1 MGRDS
6 WRGGTET
13 ARSRAPA
20 PHRWVKL
27 LLPPPAPAA
36 GYESSASAA
45 AASNKAARLSAR
57 RSASGE
63 TVIAGR
69 PNIIILW
76 WLRSRKL
83 TDGGEWLPI
92 TGLPASGDDWLLELD
107 GAMAISST
115 SGNPDELRR
124 CNSASS
130 PRSRLARSMGV
141 NCTRS
146 AMWSTSRS
154 AMGSSSRSFGASPM
168 VGLFGSNPCAPRR
181 RRPSFSDQRGR
192 PRPSL
197 RPNHQNGAFEKMRGI
212 RCTSARMCRAGGHCK
227 NRVRFTLWEMCTF
240 SHT

>member
-1 MGRDS
+1 MITITGPPMGRDS

-13 ARSRAPA
+13 ARSRGDSRSRAPVHPCRCA
-20 PHRWVKL
+20 KL
-27 LLPPPAPAA
+27 LLPPPSPPAA
-36 GYESSASAA
+36 YESSASAA

-63 TVIAGR
+63 MVIAGR
-69 PNIIILW
+69 PNIIIILW

-83 TDGGEWLPI
+83 TDGGEWFPI

-130 PRSRLARSMGV
+130 PRSLLARSMGV

-168 VGLFGSNPCAPRR
+168 VGLFGSMPCRLRATGRAQAESSPPQKEGTVPLRR
-181 RRPSFSDQRGR
+181 VF
-192 PRPSL
+192 
-197 RPNHQNGAFEKMRGI
+197 F
-212 RCTSARMCRAGGHCK
+212 
-227 NRVRFTLWEMCTF
+227 
-240 SHT
+240 